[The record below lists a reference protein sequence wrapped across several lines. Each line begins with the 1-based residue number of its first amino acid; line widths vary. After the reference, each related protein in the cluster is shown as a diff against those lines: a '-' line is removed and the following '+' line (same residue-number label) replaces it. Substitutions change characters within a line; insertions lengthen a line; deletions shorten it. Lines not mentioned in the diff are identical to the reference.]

1 MEEAELDGLLAYGP
15 RHRRENV
22 RYLTGARLRSPVTF
36 AYLPLE
42 GDPIAFVDSGS
53 DVDAVWAAGHIEDVR
68 PVFELPS
75 IASGR
80 LGVTHAALLPA
91 TSLRALEG
99 ATIVHAT
106 ALMQRVRLVK
116 SRWEIETLRR
126 CARMC
131 DDAWATLLATLR
143 PGVAEYELRAKVE
156 ASLHA
161 AGAEDNV
168 MLVASGG
175 GEVRRMSTPGSRRV
189 REGDMVRVELTPQ
202 LEGYW
207 AQICRSAIVGSPT
220 AAQRDSF
227 ELFDEATAAG
237 LDALRPGVTAHEVA
251 KAQNDVLR
259 RHGFGAYCEPEHR
272 TSRGHGHG
280 LKRSEVVIVERSPA
294 VLEENSV
301 VIVHPNAFTP
311 LAGFHVLGDPVVV
324 GPRGAEPLVRTP
336 RALDC
341 V

>member
-1 MEEAELDGLLAYGP
+1 MAQAELNGLLAYGP

-22 RYLTGARLRSPVTF
+22 RYLTGARLQSPVTF
-36 AYLPLE
+36 AYLPVE

-53 DVDAVWAAGHIEDVR
+53 DVDAVWAAGYVEDVR
-68 PVFELPS
+68 PLFELPS
-75 IASGR
+75 VASGR

-91 TSLRALEG
+91 ASLRALEG
-99 ATIVHAT
+99 ADIVHAT
-106 ALMQRVRLVK
+106 ALMERVRLVK
-116 SRWEIETLRR
+116 SRWEIDILRR

-131 DDAWATLLATLR
+131 DDAWATLLSVLR

-156 ASLHA
+156 ASLLA

-175 GEVRRMSTPGSRRV
+175 GEVRRMSSPGSRRV

-202 LEGYW
+202 LDGYW

-227 ELFDEATAAG
+227 ELFDEATTAG
-237 LDALRPGVTAHEVA
+237 LDALRPGVTAHDVA

-259 RHGFGAYCEPEHR
+259 RHGFGAYCGPENKS
-272 TSRGHGHG
+272 SRGHGHG
-280 LKRSEVVIVERSPA
+280 LKRNEVLLVERNSA
-294 VLEENSV
+294 VLEENAV

-311 LAGFHVLGDPVVV
+311 LAGFHVLGDPVVI
-324 GPRGAEPLVRTP
+324 GRHGCEPLLRTP

>member
-1 MEEAELDGLLAYGP
+1 MAEAQLDALLAYGP

-36 AYLPLE
+36 AYVPLE
-42 GDPIAFVDSGS
+42 GAPIAFVDSGS
-53 DVDAVWAAGHIEDVR
+53 DVDAVWAAGYVEDVR
-68 PVFELPS
+68 PLFELPS

-80 LGVTHAALLPA
+80 LGITHAALLPA
-91 TSLRALEG
+91 AGLRALEG
-99 ATIVHAT
+99 AELVNAT
-106 ALMQRVRLVK
+106 QLMDRVRLVK
-116 SRWEIETLRR
+116 SPREIDCLRR
-126 CARMC
+126 CGRMC
-131 DDAWATLLATLR
+131 DDAWATLLSALR
-143 PGVAEYELRAKVE
+143 PGVAEYELRMKVE
-156 ASLHA
+156 CSLHA

-175 GEVRRMSTPGSRRV
+175 DEVRHMSTPGSRRV
-189 REGDMVRVELTPQ
+189 REGDMVRTELTPQ
-202 LEGYW
+202 VDGYW
-207 AQICRSAIVGSPT
+207 AQICRSAIVGSPST
-220 AAQRDSF
+220 AQRESF

-259 RHGFGAYCEPEHR
+259 RHGFGAYCGLER
-272 TSRGHGHG
+272 RCSRGHGQG
-280 LKRSEVVIVERSPA
+280 LRRNEVAIVERSTT

-311 LAGFHVLGDPVVV
+311 LAGYHVLGDPVVV
-324 GPRGAEPLVRTP
+324 GKGGAEPLLHTP

>member
-1 MEEAELDGLLAYGP
+1 MAEAGLDGLLAYGP

-22 RYLTGARLRSPVTF
+22 RYLTGARLRSPVVF

-42 GDPIAFVDSGS
+42 GAPLAFVDSGS
-53 DVDAVWAAGHIEDVR
+53 DVDAVLAAGHVEDVR
-68 PVFELPS
+68 PLFELPS

-80 LGVTHAALLPA
+80 LGITHAALLPA
-91 TSLRALEG
+91 ASLRALEG
-99 ATIVHAT
+99 ADVVSAT
-106 ALMQRVRLVK
+106 RLMDRVRLVK
-116 SRWEIETLRR
+116 SRREIECLQR
-126 CARMC
+126 CGRIC
-131 DDAWATLLATLR
+131 DEAWATLLSALR
-143 PGVAEYELRAKVE
+143 PGVAEYELRMEVE
-156 ASLHA
+156 AAVHA

-175 GEVRRMSTPGSRRV
+175 DEVRHMSSPGGRRV
-189 REGDMVRVELTPQ
+189 REGDMVRAEVTPQ
-202 LEGYW
+202 VDGYW

-220 AAQRDSF
+220 TAQRESF

-251 KAQNDVLR
+251 KAENDVMR
-259 RHGFGAYCEPEHR
+259 RHGFGAYCDIEHQC
-272 TSRGHGHG
+272 SRGHGHG
-280 LKRSEVVIVERSPA
+280 LKRNEVAIIERSPTI
-294 VLEENSV
+294 LEENAV

-311 LAGFHVLGDPVVV
+311 LAGYHVLGDPVVV
-324 GPRGAEPLVRTP
+324 GRNGPEPLLHTP